1 MNIDNLE
8 KWHFEVTEKAC
19 NELLNLVL
27 IGKKKA
33 TSSSFDA
40 YKLSNEELPKIG
52 DLSVIT
58 DWDSN
63 PACVIKTTNIII
75 LPFKDITFD
84 LAKKEGEDTNLES
97 WRKNHITF
105 FKNEGKELGYVF
117 NKDMK
122 VVFEEFEV
130 IEIFNT
136 NKKMKKL
143 W

>member
-33 TSSSFDA
+33 TSSSFLA

-143 W
+143 

>member
-143 W
+143 